1 MTQAQINRAV
11 ANATGEDC
19 EEIARRGFSLV
30 DEDEEFFP
38 DEDDDQRMF
47 MDWDQH
53 DQEQRVALFRD
64 RQHADAA

>member
-30 DEDEEFFP
+30 GQDEEFFP
-38 DEDDDQRMF
+38 DEDDWQF
-47 MDWDQH
+47 LDWDQY
-53 DQEQRVALFRD
+53 DLDQRVALFRD
-64 RQHADAA
+64 RQRVG